1 MIVLLLL
8 SLAYVL
14 PWALWKPQPES
25 LREKAPPV
33 PLGKRLWAVKGNLA
47 LGILLIL
54 LFFLTSGGEWKES
67 TPDMVRLWGL
77 WKGQGLPT
85 FQWFTCNFI
94 HFDFLHLLGNLSV
107 LCMLAAYERRKGTVR
122 TLLVFFFSGLVS
134 SLGSY
139 AFLSENMVCLGASGG
154 ICGLAGAYFT
164 DTEEMGFKEWLTA
177 CLVILF
183 LVVFFS
189 FAESWESRDY
199 QIDHAGHLFGAL
211 GGVLFCRLF
220 RGQADPPHYFPND

>member
-14 PWALWKPQPES
+14 PWALWKPQPGS
-25 LREKAPPV
+25 LREKASQVPV
-33 PLGKRLWAVKGNLA
+33 GKRLWAVKGNLA

-54 LFFLTSGGEWKES
+54 FFFLTSGGEWKQS
-67 TPDMVRLWGL
+67 TPDMVGFWGL
-77 WKGQGLPT
+77 WKGPGLPI

-94 HFDFLHLLGNLSV
+94 HFDFLHLIGNLSV
-107 LCMLAAYERRKGTVR
+107 LCILAAYERRKGAAR
-122 TLLVFFFSGLVS
+122 TLLVFAVSGLVS

-139 AFLSENMVCLGASGG
+139 VFLPENTVCLGASGG

-164 DTEEMGFKEWLTA
+164 DSEEMGFKEWLTA
-177 CLVILF
+177 CLAILF
-183 LVVFFS
+183 LVGFFS
-189 FAESWESRDY
+189 VAESWEFHDY

-220 RGQADPPHYFPND
+220 PDRPLKRGA